1 MLDKLNRFL
10 QKFMPFMTPLAVLL
24 GITFADQLH
33 NLVFIVPW
41 LFAFMTFSGSL
52 GSSFSDLK
60 KVILHPLPIIICLV
74 LLHLVMP
81 AAAYGTGR
89 LFFPEDAYTRT
100 GLILS
105 FVIPTGITSLVWVT
119 LYKGKTF
126 LTLCIILVD
135 TMIAPFAVPF
145 ILHLFAGASVEMNA
159 ADMMGGLLW
168 MIVLPSIAGMAAN
181 QLSKGAAPKKLNP
194 YLSPFS
200 KIGIGVVVAINSS
213 AIAPYLKTLSS
224 KLWGIAAAVLIL
236 SITAYLLGFLAGRVM
251 KEETAGII
259 SLTYNSGMRNIS
271 AGAVLAIAYFPAPVA
286 VPVIM
291 GMLFQQILAAS
302 AGTLLNRMNHQ
313 QREMPVTKAV

>member
-1 MLDKLNRFL
+1 MLDKFNRFL

-24 GITFADQLH
+24 GVTFADQLH
-33 NLVFIVPW
+33 TLVFIVPW
-41 LFAFMTFSGSL
+41 LFALMTFSGSL

-60 KVILHPLPIIICLV
+60 RVILHPLPIIICLV
-74 LLHLVMP
+74 LLHFVMP
-81 AAAYGTGR
+81 AAAFGTGA

-159 ADMMGGLLW
+159 ADMMGGLIW

-181 QLSKGAAPKKLNP
+181 QLSKGAAPKKLNR

-200 KIGIGVVVAINSS
+200 KLGIGVVVAINSS
-213 AIAPYLKTLSS
+213 AIAPYLETLSS
-224 KLWGIAAAVLIL
+224 KLWGIAVTVLML
-236 SITAYLLGFLAGRVM
+236 SITAYLLGFAAGKLM
-251 KEETAGII
+251 KEEAAGVI

-302 AGTLLNRMNHQ
+302 AGSFLNRMN
-313 QREMPVTKAV
+313 RERGEMLVNEAV